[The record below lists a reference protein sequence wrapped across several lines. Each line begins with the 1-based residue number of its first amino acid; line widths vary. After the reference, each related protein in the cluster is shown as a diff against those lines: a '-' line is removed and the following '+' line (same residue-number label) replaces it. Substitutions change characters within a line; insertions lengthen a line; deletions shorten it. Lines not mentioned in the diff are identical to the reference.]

1 MDIDAIKTKKG
12 KNREYIR
19 NEESEKFHQKGPQTV
34 ADPFFVQKYILF
46 FLALASSV
54 FYLQMTLTTAL
65 CH

>member
-1 MDIDAIKTKKG
+1 MKNLKNSIRKG
-12 KNREYIR
+12 HKQ
-19 NEESEKFHQKGPQTV
+19 FH